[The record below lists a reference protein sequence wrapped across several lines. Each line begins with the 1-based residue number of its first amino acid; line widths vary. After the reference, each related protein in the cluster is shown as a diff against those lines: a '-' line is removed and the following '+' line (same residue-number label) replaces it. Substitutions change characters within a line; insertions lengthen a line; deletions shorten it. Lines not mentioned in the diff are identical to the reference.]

1 MASCSLEQARGTRL
15 ASASHG
21 GLARAGLGRCCCQ
34 GLRRGRGVLDAQA
47 ISPMAKKSVSQEM
60 MEECRPHDPD
70 YKGFLLL
77 NPLCV
82 AVLVHTS
89 LHSVCGCVVF
99 NGIMAPP
106 CFVTICHTH
115 ECESACHG
123 PACALCHSM
132 DTDAAAMQ
140 LLKLLIQLHAKW
152 TKRTSPKNTKPRRFL
167 KPSLVDGCWPSRW
180 LRKPHRERHDAV

>member
-99 NGIMAPP
+99 NGITAPP
-106 CFVTICHTH
+106 CFVTRMSVRVRVTVL
-115 ECESACHG
+115 
-123 PACALCHSM
+123 PAPCVTVWILTLQQC
-132 DTDAAAMQ
+132 
-140 LLKLLIQLHAKW
+140 
-152 TKRTSPKNTKPRRFL
+152 NF
-167 KPSLVDGCWPSRW
+167 
-180 LRKPHRERHDAV
+180 